1 MMVDLPARRLA
12 ETAPFTHSEV
22 DIFGPFIVM
31 LRRSEARRYGLCLL
45 VGQVGLCISKLRS
58 PWILTRLSLH

>member
-12 ETAPFTHSEV
+12 ETALFTHSEV

-45 VGQVGLCISKLRS
+45 VG
-58 PWILTRLSLH
+58 